1 MSSVVS
7 LTGSGET
14 ERRFF
19 DWGPDGESRDRRGD
33 MVSKKRLLN
42 VLTAGAAEWTTGE
55 EDRYALLV
63 SARNEVSTSMA
74 SSMGEAGIFIG

>member
-1 MSSVVS
+1 MS

-19 DWGPDGESRDRRGD
+19 DWGLDGESRDRRGD

-42 VLTAGAAEWTTGE
+42 VLAAGVAEWTAGE
-55 EDRYALLV
+55 EDRNALLV
-63 SARNEVSTSMA
+63 SARNEVSTSIA
-74 SSMGEAGIFIG
+74 SSMREAGIFVG

>member
-1 MSSVVS
+1 MS

-19 DWGPDGESRDRRGD
+19 DWGLDGESRDRRGD

-42 VLTAGAAEWTTGE
+42 VLAAGVAEWTAG
-55 EDRYALLV
+55 EDRNALLV
-63 SARNEVSTSMA
+63 SARNEVSTSIA
-74 SSMGEAGIFIG
+74 SSMREAGIFVG